1 MRKILLSLLLFSFY
15 FISNAQTWQDTLTL
29 IEKMAERYKPA
40 GPGCQLA
47 ISRNGQV
54 IFSRA
59 WGMADLEHNIPL
71 SNASIIEAGS
81 VSKQFTAAAIL
92 LLEQQGKLSVN
103 DDVRKYVPE
112 LPDYG
117 TPILLRQ
124 MMQHTSG
131 LKDWGSVMDVAGWP
145 RSTKTYSNDD
155 ALYVISRQK
164 TLNHIPGA
172 EYIYSNSNYNLF
184 AVIVERV
191 SGMSLAEF
199 TRIHIFEPAGM
210 KHTEWRNNFKKIVPN
225 RAIAYEKND
234 DTYLTNMPNEYVYGN
249 GGLLTTAEDLLLWN
263 NYYLNGK
270 FGNPSLLP
278 KQLTT
283 YPFNNGRMNP
293 YGAGLVVNSV
303 RGWKSISHTGATA
316 SYRASLEYFPELGL
330 SIAWLSNSSEF
341 DGGPNLANDVRNL
354 LVKNRIVADKKS
366 DPTPFNISNEKLAGY
381 SGWYKEIRNGGS
393 LRLFSEDG
401 KLANSRGGTLIPVA
415 ENAFMLRDNRIE
427 ITPGKPTKLSVITA
441 QDTTAFIAA
450 DSPNLD
456 EKAMKEYV
464 GDYWSEEAEAKFSVR
479 IKDGKLMLYQAPKTE
494 YLLTPTYKDGFLAPP
509 GIVYFERD
517 KKAGVNTLKI
527 SVSRARNI
535 EFKKIMP

>member
-1 MRKILLSLLLFSFY
+1 MKKLFLSLLFFSAHFM
-15 FISNAQTWQDTLTL
+15 SNAQTWQDTLSL
-29 IEKMAERYKPA
+29 IEKMAERYKPDV
-40 GPGCQLA
+40 PGCQLG

-71 SNASIIEAGS
+71 SNTSIIEAGS

-92 LLEQQGKLSVN
+92 LLEQQGKLSIH

-124 MMQHTSG
+124 MMRHTSG
-131 LKDWGSVMDVAGWP
+131 LKDWGSVMDIAGWP

-155 ALYVISRQK
+155 ALLIISRQK
-164 TLNHIPGA
+164 TLNHLPGA

-184 AVIVERV
+184 AIIVERV

-199 TRIHIFEPAGM
+199 TRIHLFEPAGM

-225 RAIAYEKND
+225 RAIAYQKSD
-234 DTYLTNMPNEYVYGN
+234 DSYLIDMPNEYVYGN
-249 GGLLTTAEDLLLWN
+249 GGLLTTVDDLLKSN
-263 NYYLNGK
+263 DYYLNGK

-283 YPFNNGRMNP
+283 YPFNNGQINP
-293 YGAGLVVNSV
+293 YGAGLVINSV

-341 DGGPNLANDVRNL
+341 DGSQSIANDVRNL
-354 LVKNRIVADKKS
+354 LVKNRIVTNKKS
-366 DPTPFNISNEKLAGY
+366 DPVPFNVSNEKLAGY
-381 SGWYKEIRNGGS
+381 TGWYKDSRNGSS
-393 LRLFSEDG
+393 LRLVVQDG
-401 KLANSRGGTLIPVA
+401 KLINSTGGNLIPVV
-415 ENAFMLRDNRIE
+415 ENAFILGNNRIE
-427 ITPGKPTKLSVITA
+427 IQPGKPAKLSLITS
-441 QDTTAFIAA
+441 QDTTFFVAA
-450 DSPNLD
+450 ETANLD
-456 EKAMKEYV
+456 EKAMNDYL

-479 IKDGKLMLYQAPKTE
+479 IKEGKLILYRAPKTE
-494 YLLTPTYKDGFLAPP
+494 ITLTPTYKDGFNSPE
-509 GIVYFERD
+509 GIIYFERD
-517 KKAGVNTLKI
+517 KKARVNTLKF
-527 SVSRARNI
+527 SVGRARNV
-535 EFKKIMP
+535 EFKKITE

>member
-1 MRKILLSLLLFSFY
+1 MKKILLSLFLCSFY
-15 FISNAQTWQDTLTL
+15 FAGNAQTWQDTLSL
-29 IEKMAERYKPA
+29 IEKMAERYQPNA
-40 GPGCQLA
+40 PGCQLG

-71 SNASIIEAGS
+71 SNNSVIEAGS

-131 LKDWGSVMDVAGWP
+131 LKDWGSVMDIAGWP

-155 ALYVISRQK
+155 ALLIISRQK
-164 TLNHIPGA
+164 TLNHTPGA

-184 AVIVERV
+184 AIIVERV

-225 RAIAYEKND
+225 RAIAYDKSG
-234 DTYLTNMPNEYVYGN
+234 DTYLTEMPNEYVYGN
-249 GGLLTTAEDLLLWN
+249 GGLLTTVEDLLKWN
-263 NYYLNGK
+263 DYYLNGK

-283 YPFNNGRMNP
+283 YPFNNGQMNP
-293 YGAGLVVNSV
+293 YGAGLVINSV

-330 SIAWLSNSSEF
+330 SIAWLSNTSEF
-341 DGGPNLANDVRNL
+341 DGSPGIANDVRNL
-354 LVKNRIVADKKS
+354 LVKNKIVADKKS
-366 DPTPFNISNEKLAGY
+366 DQAPFNVSGEKLTGY
-381 SGWYKEIRNGGS
+381 TGWYKDLRNGSS
-393 LRLFSEDG
+393 LRLFVQDE
-401 KLANSRGGTLIPVA
+401 KLTSSTGGNLIPVA
-415 ENAFMLRDNRIE
+415 ENTFTWRNNRVE
-427 ITPGKPTKLSVITA
+427 IQPGKSSKLSLITS
-441 QDTTAFIAA
+441 QDTTFFVAA
-450 DSPNLD
+450 ETPNLD
-456 EKAMKEYV
+456 EKAMNDYL
-464 GDYWSEEAEAKFSVR
+464 GDYWSEEAEAKFTVR
-479 IKDGKLMLYQAPKTE
+479 IKDGKLILYRAPKTE
-494 YLLTPTYKDGFLAPP
+494 ITLTPTYRDGFNSPV
-509 GIVYFERD
+509 GIIYFERD
-517 KKAGVNTLKI
+517 KKARVNTLKF
-527 SVSRARNI
+527 SVGRARNV
-535 EFKKIMP
+535 EFKKITQ

>member
-1 MRKILLSLLLFSFY
+1 MKKILLSLLLFSAHFMG
-15 FISNAQTWQDTLTL
+15 NAQTWQDTLTL
-29 IEKMAERYKPA
+29 IEKMAERYPPA
-40 GPGCQLA
+40 GPGCQLG

-54 IFSRA
+54 VFSRA

-71 SNASIIEAGS
+71 SNSSVIEAGS

-112 LPDYG
+112 VPDYG

-124 MMQHTSG
+124 MMMHTSG
-131 LKDWGSVMDVAGWP
+131 LKDWGSVMDIAGWP

-155 ALYVISRQK
+155 ALLIISRQK
-164 TLNHIPGA
+164 TLNHTPGA

-184 AVIVERV
+184 AIIVERV

-199 TRIHIFEPAGM
+199 TRIHLFEPAGM

-225 RAIAYEKND
+225 RAIAYEKSG
-234 DTYLTNMPNEYVYGN
+234 DTYLTDMPNEYVYGN
-249 GGLLTTAEDLLLWN
+249 GGLLTTVEDLLKWN
-263 NYYLNGK
+263 DYYLNGK

-283 YPFNNGRMNP
+283 YPFNNGQMNP

-303 RGWKSISHTGATA
+303 RGWKSIAHTGATA

-341 DGGPNLANDVRNL
+341 DGSPNIANDVRNL

-366 DPTPFNISNEKLAGY
+366 DPSPFNVSKEKLTSY
-381 SGWYKEIRNGGS
+381 TGWYKEIRNGSG
-393 LRLFSEDG
+393 LRLFVQDG
-401 KLANSRGGTLIPVA
+401 KLTSSTGGNLIPVA
-415 ENAFMLRDNRIE
+415 ENAFMLRNNRIE
-427 ITPGKPTKLSVITA
+427 IHSGKPAKIAMITP
-441 QDTTAFIAA
+441 QDTVLFVAAETA
-450 DSPNLD
+450 NLD
-456 EKAMKEYV
+456 EKAMNDYV
-464 GDYWSEEAEAKFSVR
+464 GEYWSDEAEAKFSVR
-479 IKDGKLMLYQAPKTE
+479 IKEGKLIVYRAPKTE
-494 YLLTPTYKDGFLAPP
+494 YPLTPTYKDGFLSPA
-509 GIVYFERD
+509 GIIYFERD
-517 KKAGVNTLKI
+517 KKARVNTLKF
-527 SVSRARNI
+527 SVGRARNV
-535 EFKKIMP
+535 EFKKITP